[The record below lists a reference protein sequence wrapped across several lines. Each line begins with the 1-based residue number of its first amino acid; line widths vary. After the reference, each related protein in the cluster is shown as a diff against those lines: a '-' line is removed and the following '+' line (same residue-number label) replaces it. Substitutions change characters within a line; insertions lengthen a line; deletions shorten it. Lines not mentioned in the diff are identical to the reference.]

1 MEKPPMQGLKSHFDL
16 LKARAPGLRS
26 EPISERKKRL
36 KNLESWIHKHRE
48 RIKEAVH
55 KDYRKPLLEVDT
67 TEIYPVLTELRH
79 ALKHLDEWASPKKI
93 DATLSYVGTR
103 SEVRYEPRGTCLIIA
118 PWNFPFNLCV
128 GPLVSCLAAGN
139 NAIIK
144 PSEITPHTSR
154 LIVEMV
160 REVFNEDI
168 GWVVE
173 GGADVSQELLK
184 LPFDHIFFT
193 GSTAVGKIVMQA
205 AASQLSSVTLELG
218 GKTPTIV
225 DESVNLKDAAR
236 RIAFGKFFNNG
247 QTCIAP
253 DYVLVHQHIREK
265 FLTALIKEIQSIF
278 GDGGDINEQSPSY
291 SRLATPRQFN
301 RISALIQD
309 AIDRGAKI
317 QQLGGVNEQ
326 ENFIGPTILTDIPA
340 GAKVW
345 EEEIFGPILPV
356 ETFTTAEEAASII
369 NNWPKPL
376 ALYVFSNRKSFQEY
390 FLVNTTAGSVCI
402 NECVL
407 QFTHPNLP
415 FGGVN
420 QSGLGKSHGQ
430 YGFIAFSNEKSVLR
444 QKNGWAAPYLLY
456 PPYTTGMKKI
466 VDVLLKWF

>member
-1 MEKPPMQGLKSHFDL
+1 
-16 LKARAPGLRS
+16 
-26 EPISERKKRL
+26 
-36 KNLESWIHKHRE
+36 
-48 RIKEAVH
+48 
-55 KDYRKPLLEVDT
+55 
-67 TEIYPVLTELRH
+67 
-79 ALKHLDEWASPKKI
+79 
-93 DATLSYVGTR
+93 
-103 SEVRYEPRGTCLIIA
+103 
-118 PWNFPFNLCV
+118 
-128 GPLVSCLAAGN
+128 
-139 NAIIK
+139 
-144 PSEITPHTSR
+144 
-154 LIVEMV
+154 MV

-301 RISALIQD
+301 RVSALIQD

-326 ENFIGPTILTDIPA
+326 ENYIGPTILTDIPA

-369 NNWPKPL
+369 NNRPKPL

-430 YGFIAFSNEKSVLR
+430 YGFIGFSNEKSVLR
-444 QKNGWAAPYLLY
+444 QKSGWAAPYLLY